1 MHIAASP
8 MDYRAIPLQKR
19 NKKGEFHGNRLRAA
33 HVIGLLLE
41 ALLSMMFNPARG
53 CLPKNIKKMTVQDV
67 PEQVDCNDVL
77 APGSRLPKTVTVQ
90 AQPKDREFSL
100 NIFRSLLSKLQGR
113 PLYLQVHAVDHKC
126 SSARLAGSHDLLVS
140 PFPGM
145 ESRLSAC
152 MYSLELRCREVGE
165 RLPKTFDWQ
174 KTLEEE
180 ADPLLDAEL
189 KKDPESLQG
198 RLLIF
203 VELSKP
209 CHSGTFHLHGS
220 LREAGREKWTDVF
233 GWAGFK
239 RKRDDASSS
248 ASVAPVGSSTPPRP
262 KRSRAAEWQD
272 KAGRLKASNGWVVLA
287 HFLRQCSSLPVGQSL
302 RFVEGE
308 RPCRWTSATGGK
320 PRKGTDW
327 KYMKVAGRGGG
338 AGDGVVHCRLDFLE
352 HVFMTQL
359 KS

>member
-1 MHIAASP
+1 M
-8 MDYRAIPLQKR
+8 
-19 NKKGEFHGNRLRAA
+19 
-33 HVIGLLLE
+33 IGKLLE
-41 ALLSMMFNPARG
+41 ALFAMMFNPARG
-53 CLPKNIKKMTVQDV
+53 CLPKTINKMTVQDV
-67 PEQVDCNDVL
+67 PGQVDFNDVL
-77 APGSRLPKTVTVQ
+77 APGSRHPTTVTVQ
-90 AQPKDREFSL
+90 AQPDDRELSL
-100 NIFRSLLSKLQGR
+100 KIYRSLLSKLQGR

-126 SSARLAGSHDLLVS
+126 SSASLAGSHDLLVS
-140 PFPGM
+140 SFPGM
-145 ESRLSAC
+145 ESRLSAG
-152 MYSLELRCREVGE
+152 MYSLELRCREVRE

-203 VELSKP
+203 VELSKL

-220 LREAGREKWTDVF
+220 LRDAGRKKWTDVF

-248 ASVAPVGSSTPPRP
+248 ASVPQVGSSTPPRP

-287 HFLRQCSSLPVGQSL
+287 HFLRQCSLPVGQSL

-308 RPCRWTSATGGK
+308 RPCRWTSVTGGK

-338 AGDGVVHCRLDFLE
+338 AGDGVVHCRLDFLQ